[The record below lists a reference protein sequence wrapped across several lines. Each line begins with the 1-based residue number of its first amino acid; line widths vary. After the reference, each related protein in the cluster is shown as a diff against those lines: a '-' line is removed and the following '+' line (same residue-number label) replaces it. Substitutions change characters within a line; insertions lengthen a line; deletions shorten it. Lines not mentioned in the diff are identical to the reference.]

1 MQAYIVHGY
10 DASPQSHWFAQLKE
24 KFEANGVKTEIL
36 SLPEPAAPKLNEWLA
51 VLKERVILGR
61 QTYLVGHSLGC
72 PTILNFLQKYG
83 ANDGV
88 AGVTLVSGLAKPL
101 RGFEILDEFTSGG
114 FDFAFIK
121 SRALNRAVI
130 AAKDDYVVPF
140 EFSRELAEQL
150 DAKFYP
156 VQKGGHFL
164 DRDGFTSFDL
174 VYEVTIEMMK

>member
-24 KFEANGVKTEIL
+24 KLEANGVKTEIL
-36 SLPEPAAPKLNEWLA
+36 SLPEPAAPKLDEWLA
-51 VLKERVILGR
+51 VLKERVILGE

-83 ANDGV
+83 TNDGV

-114 FDFAFIK
+114 FDFALIK

-140 EFSRELAEQL
+140 EFSRELADQL